1 MEGFQQTKTFKKKY
15 KNLQTFLRNFAFFSK
30 KKLNEAKFS
39 HNFGFLFKSELFSRK
54 FCISYFAKIL
64 HFFAKQIE
72 AKFPRKRFFLFAE
85 NPTPPPCLLWLLL
98 CISWYGCLC
107 GMCKLVFSSSL
118 QFIEFNICKHISLCK
133 NEQI

>member
-30 KKLNEAKFS
+30 KNETRQ
-39 HNFGFLFKSELFSRK
+39 NFYTILDFYLIRNCFREIFASLILRK
-54 FCISYFAKIL
+54 FYIFSLNIL
-64 HFFAKQIE
+64 KL
-72 AKFPRKRFFLFAE
+72 KRFFLFAE